1 MALYTLPDGSQ
12 IDLPENLTDQQK
24 EVIKNYLAE
33 KYPSEF
39 GERTFGGQALEVAK
53 GIPRGFISGLSSA
66 VEGVGELIGLEGL
79 AQSQRDFQ
87 QSLRESN
94 LLGADKRYEDTYVS
108 KLGEGLGS
116 FASFFVPSTLAAKS
130 VGAIGKGGKALS
142 QAERAKEGAKR
153 ATYTAGAIAAPIGVS
168 EQTDRI
174 REAEELGEEVSFGE
188 KKFAQL
194 AGLGVG
200 LTELLPAER
209 LFKILRRVPKSTG
222 QELRITDRLTSAFKQ
237 GGAEGLQEAG
247 AQILQDVVAR
257 GVYSDELPIGQS
269 AADEFSVGAGVG
281 FIADLAVRGRGRP
294 ATGTVEEIKQEE
306 KLRESMDV
314 KLKSASETKQK
325 LLEQGSPTINPNN
338 VVSEEQIAQ
347 EEEYIP
353 EDVKPAE
360 SVKLMPSPDGSV
372 NIVGTISGNVYAN
385 TTQDKAGQEAAKI
398 EDQIRSES
406 TSTLVNDLNF
416 INGNAFNGT
425 AFFIGQKIHN
435 PYSTQVAIDQI
446 TNQDTNLKTF
456 KNETKAE
463 AMRRKMKRKKIDPA
477 KSYVSFAEAKKLLS
491 PKDFNNLMINRSQ
504 AQEQTNVL
512 DLKRKPLTYEKDGKV
527 SVSKPT
533 FNKLLKEKNIDTSL
547 TSPEFEFF
555 LEQTTGAK
563 TFASANKGQKQ
574 VALAKIQSF
583 PKFKKLTP
591 LPNYRPRPY
600 SGRQLQEFVRNYKE
614 TGQSKP
620 ITKAAIKKYLPRLNA
635 QGVNDFFNDL
645 QASGRV
651 VDKQINNNFYN
662 EQVQKAEPYNETA
675 QEFADRLRSYG
686 ATDSQI
692 NENIN
697 SAQIEEQ
704 QAEQTEE
711 QTEILQL
718 APPVEQQ
725 FEDIR
730 SNVRKYLDEKG
741 LKDVG
746 LRFSKGLESA
756 TNLQRDSQG
765 NYSFK
770 ENLTDPGI
778 YDQASKEIIINLN
791 ALPKQATDI
800 QIEEHIVETVN
811 HEIIHA
817 IRDLDLITEKEYTD
831 LVTYAKKILPA
842 RKETRNVI
850 ARVQAEYAE
859 QSDAIIDEEIVAELF
874 RLYKLSPK
882 TIAPKPRGILGR
894 INAFLEGISRAFSRS
909 GIVNTS
915 DLLQAID
922 SGKIGSRQRGVL
934 RSLRE
939 TVRDSSQVPVLS
951 SRASTETEPA
961 YMDLTRSDIYEA
973 TSFDEHYNNVRTDK
987 NPLGEQIPNAFVM
1000 RMPID
1005 AYLRLTTPNEE
1016 SIAKI
1021 KKEVIEGYG
1030 TGYKFGKFDPAK
1042 VDNKGY
1048 PIFLNIDN
1056 KGKVTSH
1063 EGRHRAA
1070 LLQREGASTIPVVI
1084 KLQERPMEFV
1094 LDNPMA
1100 NIKRPIDLGIIALRN
1115 QFGTGYELDWN
1126 NQDVAM
1132 VRRLNFKEDIDN
1144 AVRVANA
1151 PDLIIPVL
1159 AQKNSLRNESRKLLD
1174 VIKNNPEGFTIDA
1187 KTGEPITEGFP
1198 VAPVKEAEYVIDADN
1213 LTEDMVD
1220 EYAIILHR
1228 MSQSTDKPIRA
1239 GGWLNSKDNKYYLD
1253 AVIVMDNLADALYYA
1268 QAGKQEAVFN
1278 LNTFEEID
1286 TNEGIKQLKES
1297 GDFSSEQRNV
1307 IRRDQANIKRAF
1319 RSSRFRNQALQE
1331 TKQVTVK
1338 EYEEAVQNKENLEE
1352 QNKRLQRGVVPKY
1365 NTEADP
1371 LALKTATDVANNK
1384 TNPKEDQDIPVL
1396 KRVEGK
1402 GKVVPNKY
1410 KSLENSI
1417 GQVNHGAES
1426 NGNAL
1431 LKLMEPLRDGLEKFT
1446 TNFRKEIVFKLAKVE
1461 KGIKE
1466 AQERNPDLI
1475 AKENWADTGTIQALL
1490 LADRSIGIFQQVLL
1504 RGRPNLDMGI
1514 TSVDES
1520 GGLLDVL
1527 EYLYTETLDA
1537 NGSPIDKEALFKM
1550 YAIGRRAK
1558 RLDEN
1563 GLEVP
1568 VTPEQI
1574 ELSQEIAKD
1583 YPQIE
1588 ETYDRFQE
1596 FNEGIIDFAVDGGIL
1611 QEEITTDQLINN
1623 YNNLVKEPY
1632 AVDLSKGEQQIRTEI
1647 LDLIET
1653 YNRKQKEVK
1662 DQIETRGTAQIWRE
1676 NADYYPFYREMV
1688 NGNLNAP
1695 KIASGYLGGNPLNM
1709 RLKGG
1714 KEEITPNPIEAISR
1728 NYISIITAVNKNVGI
1743 QRLTDSFVRA
1753 GMAQEVINPRDQKGI
1768 DVYPVFIDGQKRY
1781 FRVEDP
1787 ELIDGLQTV
1796 GIDEL
1801 NSVMKFV
1808 GTPAGWLRELVT
1820 RDPTFW
1826 FRNYM
1831 RDTLSAA
1838 ITSGANMTPFID
1850 SAKGAFEDVS
1860 ALERFG
1866 VIGGYD
1872 LGRDERGVEDF
1883 IKRRTKARNPKNGLD
1898 MVTGLWDF
1906 LGDQTYRS
1914 DYATR
1919 KAVYNSVLE
1928 ETGNE
1933 AEAVFQALEVINF
1946 NRRGANPLF
1955 RVVTAGIPFLN
1966 ARIQGLDVLYRS
1978 AVGQYSASGKPVAG
1992 QNQMDFERDISRK
2005 MLTRLG
2011 LLSLVT
2017 AMYWMMTSDEEEYRK
2032 LSREERD
2039 NFWNF
2044 FYGDY
2049 RFTVPI
2055 PFEVGILAKVIPER
2069 ALDLAYGEDNLRD
2082 FAESMR
2088 RQVGGTLKIDP
2099 LGFQLFK
2106 PLMEVA
2112 NNKSTFFG
2120 TEIVPYYMQ
2129 KLPPELQ
2136 YNQSTTEF
2144 AKALGDRLNISP
2156 IKIDYVLRGYGGT
2169 IGSYVLDSVDSVLK
2183 ETTGNGFIP
2192 PRVDQI
2198 PVLKAFVR
2206 NPEAQGY
2213 VQQFYEL
2220 RRLTDSYVQAV
2231 NKLKDEGRLDE
2242 LEVYM
2247 KANRGL
2253 AQVTGRVRA
2262 LNRYMENWRNKR
2274 DKILYSD
2281 MSGARKKELI
2291 KQLTAERDQRLAV
2304 VPELRDNADIPL
2316 PSISDVV
2323 FDRL

>member
-1 MALYTLPDGSQ
+1 MPKIRLPDGRLLNVPDDIS
-12 IDLPENLTDQQK
+12 PEDKARLK
-24 EVIKNYLAE
+24 AKLAE
-33 KYPSEF
+33 KFPEEF
-39 GERTFGGQALEVAK
+39 REKTFGGQALEVAK

-87 QSLRESN
+87 QSLRESD
-94 LLGADKRYEDTYVS
+94 LLGADKLYEDTYVS

-188 KKFAQL
+188 KKFAQTL
-194 AGLGVG
+194 GLGVG

-257 GVYSDELPIGQS
+257 GVYSDELPIGES

-281 FIADLAVRGRGRP
+281 FIADLAVRGRRRP
-294 ATGTVEEIKQEE
+294 ETGTEQEIKQEE

-314 KLKSASETKQK
+314 KLKSASKTKQK

-372 NIVGTISGNVYAN
+372 NIVGTISGNLYGN

-435 PYSTQVAIDQI
+435 PYSTQIAIDQI

-477 KSYVSFAEAKKLLS
+477 KSYVSFAEANKLLS

-533 FNKLLKEKNIDTSL
+533 FNKLLQEKNIDTSL

-704 QAEQTEE
+704 QTEQQEKQTEV
-711 QTEILQL
+711 LQL

-756 TNLQRDSQG
+756 TNLQRDSEG

-817 IRDLDLITEKEYTD
+817 IRDLDLITEREYTD
-831 LVTYAKKILPA
+831 LVTYAKRILPA

-939 TVRDSSQVPVLS
+939 TVRDSSQVPVLAQ
-951 SRASTETEPA
+951 R
-961 YMDLTRSDIYEA
+961 
-973 TSFDEHYNNVRTDK
+973 
-987 NPLGEQIPNAFVM
+987 NA
-1000 RMPID
+1000 
-1005 AYLRLTTPNEE
+1005 
-1016 SIAKI
+1016 
-1021 KKEVIEGYG
+1021 
-1030 TGYKFGKFDPAK
+1030 
-1042 VDNKGY
+1042 
-1048 PIFLNIDN
+1048 
-1056 KGKVTSH
+1056 
-1063 EGRHRAA
+1063 
-1070 LLQREGASTIPVVI
+1070 
-1084 KLQERPMEFV
+1084 
-1094 LDNPMA
+1094 
-1100 NIKRPIDLGIIALRN
+1100 
-1115 QFGTGYELDWN
+1115 
-1126 NQDVAM
+1126 
-1132 VRRLNFKEDIDN
+1132 
-1144 AVRVANA
+1144 
-1151 PDLIIPVL
+1151 LIT
-1159 AQKNSLRNESRKLLD
+1159 ESRKLFD
-1174 VIKNNPEGFTIDA
+1174 IIKNNPEGFTIDA
-1187 KTGEPITEGFP
+1187 KTGQPIEEGVS
-1198 VAPVKEAEYVIDADN
+1198 VAPVKEAEYIIDADN

-1228 MSQSTDKPIRA
+1228 MSQSTDKTIRA
-1239 GGWLNSKDNKYYLD
+1239 GGWLRSKDNKYYLD
-1253 AVIVMDNLADALYYA
+1253 AVIIMDNVADALYYA
-1268 QAGKQEAVFN
+1268 QAGNQKSVFN
-1278 LNTFEEID
+1278 LNTYEEIE

-1319 RSSRFRNQALQE
+1319 RRTGLRNQTISQE
-1331 TKQVTVK
+1331 TKDVTNK
-1338 EYEEAVQNKENLEE
+1338 QYEEAVENVENLQE
-1352 QNKRLQRGVVPKY
+1352 QNRRLQRGVVPKY

-1402 GKVVPNKY
+1402 GKVIPNKY

-1426 NGNAL
+1426 NGNSL

-1537 NGSPIDKEALFKM
+1537 NGNPIDKEALFKM

-1568 VTPEQI
+1568 VTPEEI

-1662 DQIETRGTAQIWRE
+1662 DKIETRGTAQIWRE

-2144 AKALGDRLNISP
+2144 AKALGEALNISP

-2220 RRLTDSYVQAV
+2220 RRMTESYVQAV

-2247 KANRGL
+2247 KTNRGL

-2304 VPELRDNADIPL
+2304 VPELRENADIPL

>member
-1 MALYTLPDGSQ
+1 MPKIRLPDGRLLDVPDDIS
-12 IDLPENLTDQQK
+12 PEDKARLK
-24 EVIKNYLAE
+24 AKLAE
-33 KYPSEF
+33 KFPEEF
-39 GERTFGGQALEVAK
+39 RERTFGGQALEVAK

-66 VEGVGELIGLEGL
+66 VEGIGELTGLQGL
-79 AQSQRDFQ
+79 AESQRDFQ
-87 QSLRESN
+87 QSLRESD
-94 LLGADKRYEDTYVS
+94 LLGADKLYEDTYVS

-116 FASFFVPSTLAAKS
+116 FASFFVPSTLAAKT
-130 VGAIGKGGKALS
+130 VGTIGKGGKALS
-142 QAERAKEGAKR
+142 QAERAKEMAR
-153 ATYTAGAIAAPIGVS
+153 RSTYTAGAIAAPVGVA

-174 REAEELGEEVSFGE
+174 REAEELGEEVSFVQ
-188 KKFAQL
+188 KKIAQTL
-194 AGLGVG
+194 GLGIG

-209 LFKILRRVPKSTG
+209 LFKVLRGVPKSRS
-222 QELRITDRLTSAFKQ
+222 QELRVTDRILSALKS
-237 GGAEGLQEAG
+237 GGFEGAQEAG
-247 AQILQDVVAR
+247 AQLLQDATAR
-257 GVYSDELPIGQS
+257 GIYSDKLPVGES
-269 AADEFSVGAGVG
+269 MLDEFTVGAGVG
-281 FIADLAVRGRGRP
+281 VIADLAVRGRRRP
-294 ATGTVEEIKQEE
+294 DTGTEQEIKQEE

-314 KLKSASETKQK
+314 KLETANEVKQK
-325 LLEQGSPTINPNN
+325 VLEQGSPSINPNN

-353 EDVKPAE
+353 ENVKPAE
-360 SVKLMPSPDGSV
+360 SVKIIPAPDGSM
-372 NIVGTISGNVYAN
+372 NIVGIVSGNVYAN
-385 TTQDKAGQEAAKI
+385 TTSENSGQEAAKI
-398 EDQIRSES
+398 EDRIRSES
-406 TSTLVNDLNF
+406 TTTLVNDLNF
-416 INGNAFNGT
+416 VNGNSFNGT
-425 AFFIGQKIHN
+425 SFFIGQKIHN
-435 PYSTQVAIDQI
+435 PYSTQVSIDQI

-456 KNETKAE
+456 KNETSAE

-477 KSYVSFAEAKKLLS
+477 KSYLSFAETKKLLS
-491 PKDFNNLMINRSQ
+491 PKDFSNLMINRSQ

-512 DLKRKPLTYEKDGKV
+512 DLKRKPLTYEKDGKI

-533 FNKLLKEKNIDTSL
+533 FSKLFQEKNIDTSL

-583 PKFKKLTP
+583 PKYKKLTP
-591 LPNYRPRPY
+591 LANYKPRPY

-620 ITKAAIKKYLPRLNA
+620 VTKASIKKYLPQLNTE
-635 QGVNDFFNDL
+635 GVNSFFNDL
-645 QASGRV
+645 KVSGRI
-651 VDKQINNNFYN
+651 VDNQINNNFYN
-662 EQVQKAEPYNETA
+662 EQVQKAEAYNETA
-675 QEFADRLRSYG
+675 QEFASRLRSYG

-697 SAQIEEQ
+697 SVQIEEQ
-704 QAEQTEE
+704 QAEQEAE
-711 QTEILQL
+711 QTEVLAL
-718 APPVEQQ
+718 APPIEKQ
-725 FEDIR
+725 FDDIR
-730 SNVRKYLDEKG
+730 TNIRKYLDDRG

-756 TNLQRDSQG
+756 TNLQKDSEG

-770 ENLTDPGI
+770 QNLKDPGI

-800 QIEEHIVETVN
+800 QIQEHITETVN

-817 IRDLDLITEKEYTD
+817 LRDLDLITEKEYTD
-831 LVTYAKKILPA
+831 LVAYAKRILPA
-842 RKETRNVI
+842 RKDTRNVI
-850 ARVQAEYAE
+850 GRVQAEYAE
-859 QSDAIIDEEIVAELF
+859 QSEAVIDEEIVAELF
-874 RLYKLSPK
+874 RLYKLNPK
-882 TIAPKPRGILGR
+882 SIAPKPRGLLAR
-894 INAFLEGISRAFSRS
+894 INAFLEGIARTFSRS
-909 GIVNTS
+909 GIVNTA

-939 TVRDSSQVPVLS
+939 TARDSSQVPVLAQ
-951 SRASTETEPA
+951 R
-961 YMDLTRSDIYEA
+961 
-973 TSFDEHYNNVRTDK
+973 
-987 NPLGEQIPNAFVM
+987 NA
-1000 RMPID
+1000 
-1005 AYLRLTTPNEE
+1005 L
-1016 SIAKI
+1016 
-1021 KKEVIEGYG
+1021 
-1030 TGYKFGKFDPAK
+1030 
-1042 VDNKGY
+1042 
-1048 PIFLNIDN
+1048 
-1056 KGKVTSH
+1056 VT
-1063 EGRHRAA
+1063 
-1070 LLQREGASTIPVVI
+1070 
-1084 KLQERPMEFV
+1084 
-1094 LDNPMA
+1094 
-1100 NIKRPIDLGIIALRN
+1100 
-1115 QFGTGYELDWN
+1115 
-1126 NQDVAM
+1126 
-1132 VRRLNFKEDIDN
+1132 
-1144 AVRVANA
+1144 
-1151 PDLIIPVL
+1151 
-1159 AQKNSLRNESRKLLD
+1159 ESRKLLD
-1174 VIKNNPEGFTIDA
+1174 VIKDNPEGFTIDA
-1187 KTGEPITEGFP
+1187 KTGESITEGFP
-1198 VAPVKEAEYVIDADN
+1198 VAPIKEAEFVIDADN

-1228 MSQSTDKPIRA
+1228 MSQSTNKPIRA
-1239 GGWLNSKDNKYYLD
+1239 GGWLNSRDNKYYLD

-1307 IRRDQANIKRAF
+1307 IRRDSQNIKRVF
-1319 RSSRFRNQALQE
+1319 RNSRLRNQAIQE
-1331 TKQVTVK
+1331 AKQVTVK
-1338 EYEEAVQNKENLEE
+1338 EYEEAVENKDNLEE
-1352 QNKRLQRGVVPKY
+1352 QNKNLQRGVVPKY

-1384 TNPKEDQDIPVL
+1384 TNPKEDQDIPIL

-1410 KSLENSI
+1410 KSLEENI
-1417 GQVNHGAES
+1417 GKVNHGAES

-1431 LKLMEPLRDGLEKFT
+1431 LKLMEPLREGLENFT

-1490 LADRSIGIFQQVLL
+1490 LADRSIGIFQQVLQ
-1504 RGRPNLDMGI
+1504 RGLPNLDMGI

-1537 NGSPIDKEALFKM
+1537 NGNPIDKEALFKM

-1558 RLDEN
+1558 RLDDN

-1574 ELSQEIAKD
+1574 ELSQEIAED
-1583 YPQIE
+1583 FPEIA

-1611 QEEITTDQLINN
+1611 QERVTTDQLIDM
-1623 YNNLVKEPY
+1623 YNSKVEQPYEVNL
-1632 AVDLSKGEQQIRTEI
+1632 AKGEQLIRTEI

-1653 YNRKQKEVK
+1653 YNRKQKEAK
-1662 DQIETRGTAQIWRE
+1662 TRIETRGTAQIWRE

-1743 QRLTDSFVRA
+1743 QRLTDSFVQA
-1753 GMAQEVINPRDQKGI
+1753 GMAQEVTNPRDQKGI
-1768 DVYPVFIDGQKRY
+1768 DVYPVFVDGQKRY
-1781 FRVEDP
+1781 FKVEDP
-1787 ELIDGLQTV
+1787 ELIDGLSTV

-1808 GTPAGWLRELVT
+1808 GMPAGWLRELVT

-1838 ITSGANMTPFID
+1838 ITSGANMIPFVD
-1850 SAKGAFEDVS
+1850 SAFGAIQDVS
-1860 ALERFG
+1860 TLERTG

-1883 IKRRTKARNPKNGLD
+1883 IKRKTKARNVLNPLD
-1898 MVTGLWDF
+1898 ATVKLWDF

-1919 KAVYNSVLE
+1919 KAVYNAVLE

-1946 NRRGANPLF
+1946 NRRGANPIF
-1955 RVVTAGIPFLN
+1955 RIVTAGIPFLN

-1978 AVGQYSASGKPVAG
+1978 AVGKYSASGKPVAG
-1992 QNQMDFERDISRK
+1992 ENQADFERNLSKK

-2011 LLSLVT
+2011 FLSAIT
-2017 AMYWMMTSDEEEYRK
+2017 AMYYLMVSDDEEYRG

-2039 NFWNF
+2039 NFWNVF
-2044 FYGDY
+2044 VGDY
-2049 RFTVPI
+2049 RLAVPI

-2069 ALDLAYGEDNLRD
+2069 TLDLAFGDDNLRD
-2082 FAESMR
+2082 FSESMR
-2088 RQVGGTLKIDP
+2088 RQIGGTLNVDP
-2099 LGFQLFK
+2099 LGFQVVK
-2106 PLMEVA
+2106 PLLEVA

-2129 KLPPELQ
+2129 KLPAELQ
-2136 YNQSTTEF
+2136 YNQGTTEF
-2144 AKALGDRLNISP
+2144 SKALGDALNISP
-2156 IKIDYVLRGYGGT
+2156 IKIDYILRGYGGT
-2169 IGSYVLDSVDSVLK
+2169 LGSYVLNTVDAVLK
-2183 ETTGNGFIP
+2183 ETVGNGFVP
-2192 PRVDQI
+2192 PNPEQLPILRA
-2198 PVLKAFVR
+2198 LVR

-2220 RRLTDSYVQAV
+2220 DRLTSSYTQAV
-2231 NKLKDEGRLDE
+2231 NKLKKEGRIDE

-2253 AQVTGRVRA
+2253 AQVKGRVA
-2262 LNRYMENWRNKR
+2262 SLKRYMTNWRNKR
-2274 DKILYSD
+2274 DRILYSD
-2281 MSGARKKELI
+2281 MSGAKKKELI
-2291 KQLTAERDQRLAV
+2291 NQLKAERDQRLAV
-2304 VPELRDNADIPL
+2304 VPELRDNADLPI
-2316 PSISDVV
+2316 PSISDIV